1 MHRLQV
7 LPAKSENYYE
17 TYKGTYLTVFE
28 FFPIYITL
36 YFDPQQVL
44 EKLDFLDFV
53 EIFDNSPG
61 NIA

>member
-17 TYKGTYLTVFE
+17 TAKGTYLTVFE

-53 EIFDNSPG
+53 
-61 NIA
+61 